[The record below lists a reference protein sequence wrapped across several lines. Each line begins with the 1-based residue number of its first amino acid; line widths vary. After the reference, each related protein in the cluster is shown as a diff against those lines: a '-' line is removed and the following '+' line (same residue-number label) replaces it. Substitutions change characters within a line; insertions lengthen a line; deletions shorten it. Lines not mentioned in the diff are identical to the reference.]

1 LNNLSAI
8 DLSEYNQWAN
18 RTLIEALEK
27 IPTQELTRPRV
38 SLFRDICHT
47 LNHMLVIGRIWR
59 GHLEG
64 QDHGYTARNTPS
76 YPTFPDL
83 AKQLADIDDWYVAWA
98 RQRQLGDLISLCQ
111 WRTWSYDR
119 RADTPTRG
127 HAQQLSPWLHWRLH
141 VPGRGVSCP
150 ANGLQRLLHRP

>member
-1 LNNLSAI
+1 MNNLSAI

-18 RTLIEALEK
+18 RTLIEALKK

-59 GHLEG
+59 GHLEA
-64 QDHGYTARNTPS
+64 QDHGYKARNTED

-83 AKQLADIDDWYVAWA
+83 AKQLQDIDDWYVDWA
-98 RQRQLGDLISLCQ
+98 RQRQLGDLEKFDFISLRK

-119 RADTPTRG
+119 KSDTSTRG
-127 HAQQLSPWLHWRLH
+127 HA
-141 VPGRGVSCP
+141 
-150 ANGLQRLLHRP
+150 